1 MTKAAERAI
10 LGAVLL
16 NPPTFRELA
25 ADGVVAGWFA
35 DPQHRLIWSAYAAVA
50 GAADVD
56 VVTVSSHL
64 HKIGALNHAGGF
76 PYLSGLS
83 SAVPSI
89 ANIRAYV
96 ATVRDDYR
104 RRYARD
110 RAQEVLE
117 AVERGE
123 SLEALGPLVEAV
135 RLPGDGAA
143 QGGFTN
149 IAGHLVA
156 ASNED
161 AMREDGHIE
170 ALPPMTGLPNL
181 DKLLDTWAVP
191 GHRGAIAGRP
201 SMGKTLLALQVL
213 MHIARTRGPVAFVSR
228 ESPVKAIARRIH
240 KIERAHGGWGRS
252 TQTTED
258 LDGRFFIIGPS
269 EARTITDARD
279 QLRRLND
286 KTPLSCIAGDYLQI
300 FDKHTARGRE
310 DLDLAE
316 ISRVWADLVEEFG
329 TLGIML
335 AQLNRQVSG
344 RTDKEPQLTDIREC
358 GAFEQDCDSIVM
370 LHRPSYYTG
379 DADPTAWAYVRKHR
393 DGAVGR
399 AKMTFTPGR
408 WFENAEESLRW

>member
-1 MTKAAERAI
+1 MTIAAERAI

-16 NPPTFRELA
+16 APPVFRSLA
-25 ADGVVAGWFA
+25 ADGVVAAWFS
-35 DPQHRLIWSAYAAVA
+35 DPQHRLIWSAYAAVEA
-50 GAADVD
+50 VD

-64 HKIGALNHAGGF
+64 HAIGALQHAGGF
-76 PYLSGLS
+76 PYLSGLAG
-83 SAVPSI
+83 AVPSVS
-89 ANIRAYV
+89 NVGSYV
-96 ATVRDDYR
+96 ATVRDSYR
-104 RRYARD
+104 RRYAAE
-110 RAQEVLE
+110 RAREVLE
-117 AVERGE
+117 AVERGD
-123 SLEALGPLVEAV
+123 SLDEIKPLVEAV
-135 RLPGDGAA
+135 RVPDDGTAA
-143 QGGFTN
+143 DVGFAS
-149 IAGHLVA
+149 IADYLVEA
-156 ASNED
+156 ARED
-161 AMREDGHIE
+161 AAREEGHID

-181 DKLLDTWAVP
+181 DKILDTWAVP
-191 GHRGAIAGRP
+191 GHRAAIAGRP
-201 SMGKTLLALQVL
+201 SMGKTLMCLQVL

-240 KIERAHGGWGRS
+240 KIERTHGGWGRA
-252 TQTTED
+252 TQTVED
-258 LDGRFFIIGPS
+258 MDGRFFIIGPS
-269 EARTITDARD
+269 DARTILDARE
-279 QLRRLND
+279 QIRRLND
-286 KTPLSCIAGDYLQI
+286 TTPLACIAGDYLQI

-316 ISRVWADLVEEFG
+316 ISRVWADLVEEIG

-379 DADPTAWAYVRKHR
+379 DPDPTAWAYVRKHR